1 MTKVYDKFMI
11 DNPPDNHFDK
21 MKLNGIFINW
31 NEYLKPFIMST
42 EVDLRFGFATSYMSI
57 IHSNYD
63 SDYFT
68 DRSIRQRLLKYNNG
82 NRPTVYSGYIFENN
96 EHVDQYILIYQNSD
110 MISIMLSDGCFK

>member
-96 EHVDQYILIYQNSD
+96 D
-110 MISIMLSDGCFK
+110 MIERMLTDGCFK